1 MFTSLGALVFCLL
14 IVFNHRPSPR
24 TYTII
29 HPGGLTDAP
38 PGQRQLVITK
48 DDAEPAGSTR
58 VVSRADLAALVVA
71 ALASPHAVNKSFDLI
86 SMPDGEGTPTT
97 DMDALLQEAT
107 EGL

>member
-1 MFTSLGALVFCLL
+1 MALVVPVVHST
-14 IVFNHRPSPR
+14 IPR

-38 PGQRQLVITK
+38 PGQRQLVVTK
-48 DDAEPAGSTR
+48 DDAEPAGATR

-71 ALASPHAVNKSFDLI
+71 ALASPHAANKSFDLI
-86 SMPDGEGTPTT
+86 SMPDGEGVPTT